1 MIKREL
7 YLKQIRPFIGQ
18 NIVKVLTG
26 IRRCGK
32 SVMLTLIQD
41 ELKESGIPSEQFV
54 SINFETKTVDFVKS
68 VDETYAY
75 IKSVCEKNNSKTFLF
90 LDEVQELDG
99 WEKLVNSCMID
110 FDCDIYVTG
119 SNAKLLSGELAT
131 YLAGRYVK
139 FNIHPFSFKEVMQML
154 PDKSEKEAFQT
165 YIQWGGM
172 PFLYQFPMG
181 DNEKKQY
188 LSDIYDSIM
197 IKDIVARNKI
207 RDVEQFKRLLM
218 YLVGTM
224 GNTFSVNSIIKYL
237 KSESKTISN
246 ETLYNYLEYCR
257 SACLIHLVPRQDLI
271 GKNMLRFQEKIYLTD
286 HGIREAIYGNNFR
299 DIGTVLD
306 NIVYME
312 LLRRG
317 YSVTV
322 GKNKQLEVDF
332 VAEKSG
338 QKAYFQVA
346 YLLADEKTAEREFG
360 AFRDI
365 PDNYPK
371 YVLTLDEFD
380 FSRDGY
386 RHMNIRD
393 FLLSELN

>member
-1 MIKREL
+1 M
-7 YLKQIRPFIGQ
+7 
-18 NIVKVLTG
+18 
-26 IRRCGK
+26 
-32 SVMLTLIQD
+32 
-41 ELKESGIPSEQFV
+41 
-54 SINFETKTVDFVKS
+54 DFVKS
-68 VDETYAY
+68 VDETYTY
-75 IKSVCEKNNSKTFLF
+75 IKSVCKKNNSKTYMF

-139 FNIHPFSFKEVMQML
+139 FNIYPFSFKEVMQML

-197 IKDIVARNKI
+197 IKDIVARYKI

-218 YLVGTM
+218 YLVGTI
-224 GNTFSVNSIIKYL
+224 GNTFSATGIIKYL
-237 KSESKTISN
+237 KSESRTISN

-257 SACLIHLVPRQDLI
+257 SVCLIHLVPRQDLI

-299 DIGTVLD
+299 DIGTVLES
-306 NIVYME
+306 IVYME

-332 VAEKSG
+332 AAEKSG

>member
-99 WEKLVNSCMID
+99 WEKLVNSCIID
-110 FDCDIYVTG
+110 FDCDIYMTG

-139 FNIHPFSFKEVMQML
+139 FNIYPFSFKEVMQML

-197 IKDIVARNKI
+197 IKDIVARNKT

-224 GNTFSVNSIIKYL
+224 GNTFSATGIIKYL
-237 KSESKTISN
+237 KSESRTISN
-246 ETLYNYLEYCR
+246 ETLYNYLDYCQ

-271 GKNMLRFQEKIYLTD
+271 GKNMLRFQEKLYLTD

-299 DIGTVLD
+299 DIGTVLE

-332 VAEKSG
+332 AAEKSG

-393 FLLSELN
+393 FLLSE

>member
-7 YLKQIRPFIGQ
+7 YMKQIRPFIRQ

-41 ELKESGIPSEQFV
+41 ELKENGISADNFI
-54 SINFETKTVDFVKS
+54 SINFESRAVDYVKS
-68 VDETYAY
+68 VEDAYAH
-75 IKSVCEKNNSKTFLF
+75 IKSVCNKIGSKVYLF
-90 LDEVQELDG
+90 LDEVQELNG
-99 WEKLVNSCMID
+99 WETLVNSCMID

-139 FNIHPFSFKEVMQML
+139 INIYPFSFKEVTLML
-154 PDKSEKEAFQT
+154 PDKSTDECFREF
-165 YIQWGGM
+165 IQWGGM
-172 PFLYQFPMG
+172 PFLYQFPM
-181 DNEKKQY
+181 DEKDKKQY

-197 IKDIVARNKI
+197 IKDIVSRNKI

-218 YLVGTM
+218 YLIGTI
-224 GNTFSVNSIIKYL
+224 GNTFSSSGIAKYL
-237 KSESKTISN
+237 KSEGRTIST
-246 ETLYNYLEYCR
+246 ETMYNYLEYCQT
-257 SACLIHLVPRQDLI
+257 ACLVNLVPRQDLV
-271 GKNMLRFQEKIYLTD
+271 GKNMLQFQEKIYLTD

-299 DIGTVLD
+299 DIGQVLE

-312 LLRRG
+312 LVRRG
-317 YSVTV
+317 YKVTV

-338 QKAYFQVA
+338 QREYYQVA
-346 YLLADEKTAEREFG
+346 YLLADKETADREFE

-371 YVLTLDEFD
+371 YVLSLDEFD

-386 RHMNIRD
+386 LHKNIKE
-393 FLLSELN
+393 FLLT